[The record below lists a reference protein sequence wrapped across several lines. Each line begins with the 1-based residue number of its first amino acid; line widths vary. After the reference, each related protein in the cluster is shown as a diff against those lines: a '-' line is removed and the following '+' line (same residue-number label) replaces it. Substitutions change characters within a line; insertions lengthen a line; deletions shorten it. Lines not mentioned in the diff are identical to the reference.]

1 MRPPDR
7 LALWRGGLLLFLVL
21 VTVLFYWLHKILSS
35 MTPAR

>member
-21 VTVLFYWLHKILSS
+21 VTLLFVWLHRALAALA
-35 MTPAR
+35 AR